1 MAAGTTKGQRT
12 CIGCGSQGRKGGL
25 LPHRARCGRHGVVR
39 RDRPGAGAGSV
50 RVFLGVLQ
58 PPRAEARK
66 LDRAL
71 RCRLDGQDY
80 ERIAGEMTAS
90 GVRCTKED

>member
-1 MAAGTTKGQRT
+1 MATETTKGRRT
-12 CIGCGSQGRKGGL
+12 CIGCGGQGRKGAL
-25 LPHRARCGRHGVVR
+25 LRVVR
-39 RDRPGAGAGSV
+39 GADGGVSFDATGRAPGRGAYVCSPEC
-50 RVFLGVLQ
+50 F
-58 PPRAEARK
+58 AAACKAKK

-71 RCRLDGQDY
+71 RCRLGEQDY

>member
-12 CIGCGSQGRKGGL
+12 CIGCGSQGIVRDADGTASFDATG
-25 LPHRARCGRHGVVR
+25 RAPGR
-39 RDRPGAGAGSV
+39 GAYVCSLECFA
-50 RVFLGVLQ
+50 
-58 PPRAEARK
+58 AACKARK